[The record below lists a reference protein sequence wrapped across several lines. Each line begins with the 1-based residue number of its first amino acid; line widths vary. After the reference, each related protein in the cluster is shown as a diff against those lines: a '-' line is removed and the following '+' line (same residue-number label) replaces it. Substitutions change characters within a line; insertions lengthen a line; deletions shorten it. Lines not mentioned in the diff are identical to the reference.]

1 MSTVDEL
8 RRAVYRYL
16 EETGGLRKLEA
27 QTEAEVFSALNNMA
41 SNGERKPSDPIHS
54 ENFLVNELILE
65 YFKFND
71 LKFSEKTFR
80 KEADHL
86 SQPLSRRILCQTLNV
101 RPTVSTKALAVNNTE
116 DQERPATVEKPVP
129 LLYYLV
135 EYFKNLNLVNSDNR
149 TCP

>member
-80 KEADHL
+80 KEAEHL
-86 SQPLSRRILCQTLNV
+86 SQPISRRILCQTLNAHAIAECPGPLSADETGVMGV
-101 RPTVSTKALAVNNTE
+101 RRT
-116 DQERPATVEKPVP
+116 
-129 LLYYLV
+129 
-135 EYFKNLNLVNSDNR
+135 FKHWFTGLTAKD
-149 TCP
+149 